1 MKVFVADK
9 LPQESIDDLRKLVGD
24 VENKPSATATEM
36 DNGLGDAQVL
46 VVRSTV
52 VSKECIDNSSNLA
65 LIVRA
70 GAGVNTI
77 DLEAASNAGIYVA
90 NCPGKNAIAVA
101 ELTMGLIL
109 SLDRRLPDNVIDFR
123 EGKWNKAT
131 YSKADGLYG
140 KIIGIVGLGRIGRE
154 VVKRAKAFGM
164 PAVAWSRSLT
174 PDQADE
180 MNISYAETVE
190 AVASECDVLSV
201 HLALNPETEHII
213 SREVLSK
220 LRDGAFFINTARAGV
235 VDEEA
240 LFEEVRSG
248 RIRTGLDLLNDEPEE
263 KQGPVESRFQDL
275 EGAYVSHHIGAS
287 TKQAQ
292 LAVASDAV
300 DIIRGYIR
308 EGKVRNWLNRS
319 EHTEAPWK
327 LVVRHYDKPG
337 VIANVMN
344 ELKNADINAQELE
357 NVIFD
362 GKRTACC
369 TIQLDTEPIKQVL
382 SNIRDR
388 RNEIISATLISGER

>member
-1 MKVFVADK
+1 MNVFVADK
-9 LPQESIDDLRKLVGD
+9 LPQESIDELGTLVES
-24 VENKPSATATEM
+24 VENRPSTTASEM
-36 DNGLGDAQVL
+36 DSGLGEAQVL

-52 VSKECIDNSSNLA
+52 VSKECINNSPNLA

-90 NCPGKNAIAVA
+90 NCPGKNSIAVA
-101 ELTMGLIL
+101 ELTMGLII

-123 EGKWNKAT
+123 DGKWNKAI
-131 YSKADGLYG
+131 YGKADGLYG
-140 KIIGIVGLGRIGRE
+140 KVVGIVGLGGIGRE

-164 PAVAWSRSLT
+164 QVIAWSRSLT
-174 PDQADE
+174 PAQAEE
-180 MNISYAETVE
+180 MDIAYAETVGQ
-190 AVASECDVLSV
+190 VASECDIMSV

-213 SREVLSK
+213 SGEILSQ
-220 LRDGAFFINTARAGV
+220 LRDGALFINTARAGI

-248 RIRTGLDLLNDEPEE
+248 RIRAGLDLLSDEPEV
-263 KQGPVESRFQDL
+263 KQGPVQSRFQDL

-287 TKQAQ
+287 TRQAQ

-300 DIIRGYIR
+300 DIVRGYIH
-308 EGKVRNWLNRS
+308 EGKVRNWLNRC

-344 ELKNADINAQELE
+344 ELKKADINAQELK

-362 GKRTACC
+362 GKKTACC
-369 TIQLDTEPIKQVL
+369 TIQLDTDPSQQVL
-382 SNIRDR
+382 SNIRER
-388 RNEIISATLISGER
+388 RNEVISATLIPGEN